1 MNYRSEF
8 ISISKNIENIKDFS
22 EIKKNILRLEQIIND
37 DEVHRNIYLY
47 IEFLDKY
54 IYPFLIYTLKYN
66 YLDKDLNK
74 SLENIKNMTTIYV

>member
-8 ISISKNIENIKDFS
+8 ISISKNINNIKDFS